1 MNHCLRLSAAVSLL
15 LFPACKGKGD
25 KATPESQTA
34 QPKEAPTEALATEA
48 PPTEALP
55 KAPETN
61 APAHDAA
68 PQAHPA
74 AMSAPKQTAYAAKGG
89 ALLEVQ
95 SDGSHKNL
103 GAFGPVIWCEVDSVA
118 NVVWGLGASGLQ
130 ALDLEDAKLHTLVA
144 GKGIESVE
152 MRFAAGSPVGN
163 ADGIESNAALIVNVN
178 ETPTAKGEIIC
189 DGDRVHYC
197 YDEMEG
203 EDQSTWVLSQDAK
216 DSLSAYN
223 AFKLSDAIFLTSVAA
238 RSKTR
243 GTVKAPVLNAPEKP
257 SLTISKD
264 GCHEDPESCGE
275 LTYVGGQ
282 RFWTVIT
289 ENDRGDFYYEASQL
303 YDSKNKEFVDFGE
316 NKRQAKPF
324 EIASGT
330 DLVVSPD
337 GLFAMTLGG
346 ALIDLG
352 KADVVKQFGEDVL
365 PCGWR

>member
-1 MNHCLRLSAAVSLL
+1 MNHCLRLSAAASLL

-25 KATPESQTA
+25 KATSESQTA
-34 QPKEAPTEALATEA
+34 KPK
-48 PPTEALP
+48 EALP
-55 KAPETN
+55 KETLPKEALPTTPETN
-61 APAHDAA
+61 EPAHDAA
-68 PQAHPA
+68 PEAPSA
-74 AMSAPKQTAYAAKGG
+74 AMSAPSQTVYAAKGG
-89 ALLEVQ
+89 TILEVQ

-103 GAFGPVIWCEVDSVA
+103 GAFGPVIWCAVDSAA
-118 NVVWGLGASGLQ
+118 NVVWGLGDSGLQ
-130 ALDLEDAKLHTLVA
+130 ALDLKDAKLHTIVA

-152 MRFAAGSPVGN
+152 MRFAAGAPVGN

-197 YDEMEG
+197 YDDMEDD
-203 EDQSTWVLSQDAK
+203 DQSKWVLSQDAK

-223 AFKLSDAIFLTSVAA
+223 AFKLGDAAFLTSVAA
-238 RSKTR
+238 RSKAR
-243 GTVKAPVLNAPEKP
+243 GTVKAPILKAPEKP

-264 GCHEDPESCGE
+264 GCREDPDSCGE
-275 LTYVGGQ
+275 LTYIGGQ
-282 RFWTVIT
+282 RFWTVVT

-352 KADVVKQFGEDVL
+352 KAEVVKQFGEDVS